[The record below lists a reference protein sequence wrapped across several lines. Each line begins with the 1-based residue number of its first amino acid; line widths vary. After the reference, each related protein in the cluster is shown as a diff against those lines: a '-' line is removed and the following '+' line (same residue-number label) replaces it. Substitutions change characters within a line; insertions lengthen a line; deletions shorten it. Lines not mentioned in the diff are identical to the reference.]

1 IYLKMAWLFV
11 ILCKIF
17 LLLQG
22 VTVSLQ
28 KDREFVLDN
37 KNLYYDC
44 EKMPPGFV
52 TEDNFI
58 DRSKMTFVKDDNGAI
73 HISGNGTVVWD
84 IQSTDRVEVNDQTL
98 FNANHFPTI
107 MFQLD
112 LSAFKQERGKWKPT
126 PYKTTI
132 KDFCKFL
139 YEKNQPHYSYSI
151 AHVTNKD
158 YTKERCLTPGVNQHK
173 PF

>member
-1 IYLKMAWLFV
+1 
-11 ILCKIF
+11 
-17 LLLQG
+17 
-22 VTVSLQ
+22 
-28 KDREFVLDN
+28 
-37 KNLYYDC
+37 
-44 EKMPPGFV
+44 MPPGFV
-52 TEDNFI
+52 TEDKFI

-84 IQSTDRVEVNDQTL
+84 IQSTDRVE
-98 FNANHFPTI
+98 
-107 MFQLD
+107 LD
-112 LSAFKQERGKWKPT
+112 LAAFKQERGKWKPT

-158 YTKERCLTPGVNQHK
+158 YTKEKCLTPGTVYEFEPYVMKMVIGVSPVGPGHYKGIVHFSAFDSNGVKRPNQ
-173 PF
+173 FCLETTGNLS